1 MSSRLVQGSLLPGV
15 ALPLAARMQSPG
27 IRLATRTA
35 LSGRRPTAAGTR
47 RSPTGPTPMT
57 DMNYTSET
65 PGYTPDD
72 DDLDFEALP
81 FEDGEENDED

>member
-1 MSSRLVQGSLLPGV
+1 
-15 ALPLAARMQSPG
+15 
-27 IRLATRTA
+27 
-35 LSGRRPTAAGTR
+35 
-47 RSPTGPTPMT
+47 MT

-65 PGYTPDD
+65 PGYTPEDD